1 MAGTDEQFSFIDDE
15 QDTAPPDATGER
27 GQRAPPWKVL
37 SVEDDRG
44 YQASLTYGLR
54 GLTVLGRPVELLS
67 ANSAT
72 EAAVLLANQTDIGL
86 ILLDVV
92 MEEEDAGLRL
102 VETIR
107 NTLGNQTVRI
117 VLLTGQPGVAPRAR
131 VIQEY
136 DINEYWNKSELQDR
150 LPSIVTTNLRTW
162 QTMAE
167 LEQAHMGLQM
177 VVEASQHL
185 ADRYDLQHFSDT
197 VLQQIAQVI
206 GLGETGGEGI
216 LCLEH
221 NPRQAGGVRVLSSFG
236 AFRHSHRQSP
246 DELSGTL
253 ATFAPAID
261 EALRSRRHQF
271 QDNYVVLY
279 FPQNALLHEPG
290 DEIVHTV
297 LLKTPGPLSEAPSAG
312 CPAASGRL
320 ARFCCS
326 RSTTTSNA
334 R

>member
-1 MAGTDEQFSFIDDE
+1 M
-15 QDTAPPDATGER
+15 
-27 GQRAPPWKVL
+27 L

-221 NPRQAGGVRVLSSFG
+221 NPRASRRREGPEQLRSLPAQPPAVAGRTQRHPGDVRAG
-236 AFRHSHRQSP
+236 HRRGP
-246 DELSGTL
+246 AL
-253 ATFAPAID
+253 APAPVPGQ
-261 EALRSRRHQF
+261 LRGA
-271 QDNYVVLY
+271 V
-279 FPQNALLHEPG
+279 FPAE
-290 DEIVHTV
+290 
-297 LLKTPGPLSEAPSAG
+297 
-312 CPAASGRL
+312 CPAP
-320 ARFCCS
+320 
-326 RSTTTSNA
+326 
-334 R
+334 

>member
-1 MAGTDEQFSFIDDE
+1 M
-15 QDTAPPDATGER
+15 
-27 GQRAPPWKVL
+27 
-37 SVEDDRG
+37 
-44 YQASLTYGLR
+44 
-54 GLTVLGRPVELLS
+54 LGRPVELLS

-246 DELSGTL
+246 DELNGTL

-297 LLKTPGPLSEAPSAG
+297 LLKTGFGMISKTANMHFVNHRATK
-312 CPAASGRL
+312 
-320 ARFCCS
+320 
-326 RSTTTSNA
+326 RSS
-334 R
+334 